1 MNLNKKPVSATFK
14 FDSLNEWIFS
24 IMKAYREFISV
35 HSQSPFAVV
44 MNAKTLEEISHL
56 PLPRGLNGRRD
67 VLGRFKL
74 IWYDFMILDVLVAN
88 VPYMHFTILNDP
100 FCSDP
105 PRTYTLI
112 LDGAIQGLRWMRG
125 TTLENIYGLSLKGKM
140 PDWNE
145 LLEGVNMEQV
155 DYTLDD
161 FRDIDDGNV
170 QVLIEIWEFLNDK
183 IEYIDSSNKT
193 YW

>member
-35 HSQSPFAVV
+35 HRQSPFAVV

-56 PLPRGLNGRRD
+56 PLPHGLNARRD

-88 VPYMHFTILNDP
+88 VPYKHFTILNDP

-112 LDGAIQGLRWMRG
+112 LDAAVEGLYGMRER
-125 TTLENIYGLSLKGKM
+125 TLAHISGLALKGKI
-140 PDWNE
+140 PDLNE
-145 LLEGVNMEQV
+145 ILEEVNMEQV

-183 IEYIDSSNKT
+183 LEYMDSLNKR
-193 YW
+193 Y